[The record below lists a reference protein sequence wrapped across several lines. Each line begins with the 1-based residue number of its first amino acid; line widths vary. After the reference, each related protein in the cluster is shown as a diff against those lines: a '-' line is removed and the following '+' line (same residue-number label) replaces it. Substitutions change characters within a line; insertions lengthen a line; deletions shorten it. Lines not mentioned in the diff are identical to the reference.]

1 MPTATRIELHP
12 VTPQSRFIRRIHE
25 ILEKDGLIIYPLDSG
40 YALGCSARSRK
51 AANRLYQLKGTRT
64 KYLTALV
71 AADFSMVSE
80 FAKVDNYAYRYM
92 KHMLPGPYTFIL
104 PVAHQGKRILDVN
117 RTEVGIRMPNSA
129 FLAALY
135 EIDPSLVLLAT
146 SARVSDEEAIQD
158 PDDIEAK
165 YAGQV
170 DAIVDMGPIPVQP
183 TTIIS
188 LVGGQPEVLR
198 EGAGPIPG

>member
-1 MPTATRIELHP
+1 MATAARIELHP
-12 VTPQSRFIRRIHE
+12 VTPQARLIRRIHE

-51 AANRLYQLKGTRT
+51 AANRLYQLKGTRV
-64 KYLTALV
+64 KYLMALV
-71 AADFSMVSE
+71 AADFSVVSD
-80 FAKVDNYAYRYM
+80 FAKVDNFAFRYM
-92 KHMLPGPYTFIL
+92 KHVLPGPYTFIL

-117 RTEVGIRMPNSA
+117 RTEVGIRMPKSA

-135 EIDPSLVLLAT
+135 EVDPSLVLLAT
-146 SARVSDEEAIQD
+146 SARVADDEAIQN

-170 DAIVDMGPIPVQP
+170 DAIIDMGPIPELP
-183 TTIIS
+183 TTVIS
-188 LVGGQPEVLR
+188 LTGGEPVVVR
-198 EGAGPIPG
+198 EGAGPVPA